1 MMLYQQPL
9 AGFLLTEYIMDN
21 YTKLYKSLITSTIWR
36 EDNCTRILWIT
47 MLAVSDADGNV
58 EGSIP
63 GIAHLA
69 GISIGECETSLKTLM
84 APDPYSRTKDH
95 EGKRISEVDGGGI
108 ILNRAKYRDKKA
120 ERTEYMRNYMRKR
133 RQDVNNPVS
142 NVNLTLAQKE
152 KEKEKEKKN
161 IYMQFVKLTDE
172 EHQKLVESFGEAG
185 TGERISALNEYIGSK
200 GTRYKSHYYTILAWD
215 RRKSKT
221 DTPEP
226 NYLPQPVT
234 AFEKQLNAEKKRKL
248 EQSNV

>member
-1 MMLYQQPL
+1 
-9 AGFLLTEYIMDN
+9 
-21 YTKLYKSLITSTIWR
+21 
-36 EDNCTRILWIT
+36 

-95 EGKRISEVDGGGI
+95 EGKRITDVDGGWI

-133 RQDVNNPVS
+133 RQDVNNLVS

-161 IYMQFVKLTDE
+161 TIDFRQNSDEFRLADLLLNLILERKPDYKRQNIQTWANHIDRMIRLDNRKPETIEAVIRWAQADTGDGGKWCGWQDNILSTAKLREQFD
-172 EHQKLVESFGEAG
+172 
-185 TGERISALNEYIGSK
+185 
-200 GTRYKSHYYTILAWD
+200 
-215 RRKSKT
+215 
-221 DTPEP
+221 
-226 NYLPQPVT
+226 
-234 AFEKQLNAEKKRKL
+234 KL
-248 EQSNV
+248 ELGMNKGGDEPGQQEFACRELSEEEADELLKEIY